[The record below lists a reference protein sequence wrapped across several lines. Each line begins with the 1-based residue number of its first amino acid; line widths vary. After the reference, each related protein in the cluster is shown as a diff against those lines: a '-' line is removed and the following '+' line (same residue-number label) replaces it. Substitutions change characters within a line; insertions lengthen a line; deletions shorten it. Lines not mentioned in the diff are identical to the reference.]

1 MESDTRQ
8 KIIRILIFVL
18 VVGLTVYLVLIRD
31 RIADLEGYGYPGIFL
46 FSLLA
51 NASLV
56 IPLPGVI
63 LTSAMGAVFDPFWVA
78 MAAGSGAAL
87 GEISGYLAGFS
98 GRGLASRAGWY
109 PRVEG
114 WMRRYGIWAVLLLSF
129 VPNPAFDLA
138 GIVAGAMRM
147 PLWKFLLFCWIG
159 KILKMLVFAYGGA
172 GLLDLLPF

>member
-18 VVGLTVYLVLIRD
+18 VVGLTIYLVLIRD

-129 VPNPAFDLA
+129 IPNPAFDIA

>member
-18 VVGLTVYLVLIRD
+18 VVGLTIYLVLIRD

-129 VPNPAFDLA
+129 IPNPAFDIA

-159 KILKMLVFAYGGA
+159 KILKMLMFAYGGA

>member
-129 VPNPAFDLA
+129 IPNPAFDIA

-159 KILKMLVFAYGGA
+159 KILKMLMFAYGGA

>member
-8 KIIRILIFVL
+8 KIVRILIFIL
-18 VVGLTVYLVLIRD
+18 VVGLTIYLVLIRD

-63 LTSAMGAVFDPFWVA
+63 LTSAMGAVFNPFWVA

-129 VPNPAFDLA
+129 IPNPAFDIA

-159 KILKMLVFAYGGA
+159 KILKMLMFAYGGA

>member
-8 KIIRILIFVL
+8 KIVRILIFIL
-18 VVGLTVYLVLIRD
+18 VVGLTIYLVLIRD

>member
-18 VVGLTVYLVLIRD
+18 VVGLTIYLVLIRD

-129 VPNPAFDLA
+129 VPNPAFDIA

>member
-18 VVGLTVYLVLIRD
+18 VVGLTIYLVLIRD

-63 LTSAMGAVFDPFWVA
+63 LTSAMGARFDPFWVA

-129 VPNPAFDLA
+129 IPNPAFDIA

>member
-1 MESDTRQ
+1 MEADTRQ
-8 KIIRILIFVL
+8 KIVRILIFIL
-18 VVGLTVYLVLIRD
+18 VVGLTIYLVLIRD

-63 LTSAMGAVFDPFWVA
+63 LTSAMGAVFNPFWVA

-114 WMRRYGIWAVLLLSF
+114 WMQRYGIWAVLLLSF
-129 VPNPAFDLA
+129 VPNPAFDIA
-138 GIVAGAMRM
+138 GIAAGAMRM

>member
-129 VPNPAFDLA
+129 IPNPAFDIA

-159 KILKMLVFAYGGA
+159 KILKMLMFAYGGA
-172 GLLDLLPF
+172 GLMDLLPF

>member
-18 VVGLTVYLVLIRD
+18 VVGLTIYLVLIRD

-63 LTSAMGAVFDPFWVA
+63 LTSAMGAVFNPFWVA

-129 VPNPAFDLA
+129 VPNPAFDIA

>member
-18 VVGLTVYLVLIRD
+18 VVGLTIYLVLIRD

-87 GEISGYLAGFS
+87 GELSGYLAGFS

-129 VPNPAFDLA
+129 IPNPAFDIA

-159 KILKMLVFAYGGA
+159 KILKMLMFAYGGA

>member
-8 KIIRILIFVL
+8 KIVRILIFIL
-18 VVGLTVYLVLIRD
+18 VVGLTIYLVLIRD

-63 LTSAMGAVFDPFWVA
+63 LTSAMGAVFNPFWVA

-129 VPNPAFDLA
+129 VPNPAFDIA

-159 KILKMLVFAYGGA
+159 KILKMLMFAYGGA

>member
-18 VVGLTVYLVLIRD
+18 VVGLTIYLVLIRD

-63 LTSAMGAVFDPFWVA
+63 LTSAMGAVFNPFWVA

-129 VPNPAFDLA
+129 IPNPAFDIA